1 MDQARNYVCKEC
13 SSPVPPQSRFC
24 GVCGGHVPEVVYK
37 QQVEYFG
44 SMQVPGRARLIL
56 IRGDQGVEGLSFLL
70 QGDEHVAG
78 RVDAQILFPE
88 DPWLSPRH
96 ANFFYRDQQLVA
108 KDEGSANGVYVRVRG
123 SVPLAVGDSFLC
135 GEQLFRLENTPP
147 DASGPGPDQT
157 YFYSSPKRPSAF
169 RITHLLAGGAL
180 GMVHCARESS
190 VLIGREESD
199 MNFPLDIF
207 MSGNHARV
215 EMTGQGQFQLVDLDS
230 RNGTF
235 VRIRDERQLA
245 HGDYLFLGKQL
256 LRVEMTA

>member
-13 SSPVPPQSRFC
+13 SNPVPPQSKFC
-24 GVCGGHVPEVVYK
+24 GVCGAPVPDVVFS
-37 QQVEYFG
+37 QQVDYFG

-56 IRGDQGVEGLSFLL
+56 IRGDQGVEGLTFLL

-78 RVDAQILFPE
+78 RQDAQIVFPE
-88 DPWLSPRH
+88 DPWLSPKH
-96 ANFFYRDQQLVA
+96 SNFLYRDGKLVVR
-108 KDEGSANGVYVRVRG
+108 DEGSVNGVYVRVRG
-123 SVPLAVGDSFLC
+123 GVPLAVGDSFLC
-135 GEQLFRLENTPP
+135 GEQVFRLEAAPADDATAAP
-147 DASGPGPDQT
+147 DGT
-157 YFYSSPKRPSAF
+157 YFHSSPKRPSAF
-169 RITHLLAGGAL
+169 RIVHVLVGGDF
-180 GMVHCARESS
+180 GMVHSARDTS

-199 MNFPLDIF
+199 MNFPLDVF

-215 EMTGQGQFQLVDLDS
+215 EMTGPGQFQLVDLDS

-235 VRIRDERQLA
+235 LRIRDERALS